1 MMQTLGEILYAV
13 LNVARWVLIIHIA
26 MGWLINFQVLN
37 MQQPMVRQIY
47 YSLSNLLEPI
57 YRPIRNILPSAGG
70 MDFSPIV
77 VFLGIYALQ
86 RIVVNNLIYGSF

>member
-1 MMQTLGEILYAV
+1 MQTLGEILYAV
-13 LNVARWVLIIHIA
+13 LNVARWILIIQIA

-57 YRPIRNILPSAGG
+57 YRPIRNILPTAGG

-77 VFLGIYALQ
+77 VFLIIIALQ
-86 RIVVNNLIYGSF
+86 RFVVNNMIYGGF

>member
-1 MMQTLGEILYAV
+1 MQTLGEILYAV
-13 LNVARWVLIIHIA
+13 LNVARWILIIQIA

-57 YRPIRNILPSAGG
+57 YRPIRNILPTAGG

-77 VFLGIYALQ
+77 VFLIIFALQ
-86 RIVVNNLIYGSF
+86 RFVVNNMIYGGF

>member
-1 MMQTLGEILYAV
+1 MQTLGEILYAV
-13 LNVARWVLIIHIA
+13 LNVARWILIIHIA

-57 YRPIRNILPSAGG
+57 YRPIRNILPAAGG

-86 RIVVNNLIYGSF
+86 RFVVNNLIYGGF

>member
-1 MMQTLGEILYAV
+1 MQTLGEILYAI
-13 LNVARWVLIIHIA
+13 LDVARWVLIIHIA

-37 MQQPMVRQIY
+37 MQQPIVRQIY

-86 RIVVNNLIYGSF
+86 RVVVNNLIYGSF

>member
-1 MMQTLGEILYAV
+1 MQTLGEILYAV
-13 LNVARWVLIIHIA
+13 LNVARWILIIHIA

-57 YRPIRNILPSAGG
+57 YRPIRNILPTAGG

-77 VFLGIYALQ
+77 VFLIIFALQ
-86 RIVVNNLIYGSF
+86 RFIVNNMIYGGF

>member
-1 MMQTLGEILYAV
+1 MQTLGEILYAV
-13 LNVARWVLIIHIA
+13 LNVARWILIIQIA

-57 YRPIRNILPSAGG
+57 YRPIRNILPTAGG

-77 VFLGIYALQ
+77 VFLGIFALQ
-86 RIVVNNLIYGSF
+86 RFVVNNMIYGGF